1 MLNAHKAFIRVM
13 NAHKAFIREKDVQQE
28 PPLRK
33 GGTASIASQGGS
45 STPSGGRFVNCPYE
59 GPFFAV

>member
-1 MLNAHKAFIRVM
+1 ML
-13 NAHKAFIREKDVQQE
+13 NAHKAFIREKDGQQE

-45 STPSGGRFVNCPYE
+45 STPSNGRFANRPYE
-59 GPFFAV
+59 GPFFVVWLSCV